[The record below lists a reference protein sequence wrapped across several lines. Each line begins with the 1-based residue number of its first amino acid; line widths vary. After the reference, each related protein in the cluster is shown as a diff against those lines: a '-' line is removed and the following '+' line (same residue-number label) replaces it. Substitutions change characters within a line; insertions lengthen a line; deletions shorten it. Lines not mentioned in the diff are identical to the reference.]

1 MGFNPHRTYRRKPL
15 DVAFVVVTLAIVAGL
30 LVWALF
36 G

>member
-1 MGFNPHRTYRRKPL
+1 MGLDPTRKHRRTSFDYWYVG
-15 DVAFVVVTLAIVAGL
+15 VALLIGAGL